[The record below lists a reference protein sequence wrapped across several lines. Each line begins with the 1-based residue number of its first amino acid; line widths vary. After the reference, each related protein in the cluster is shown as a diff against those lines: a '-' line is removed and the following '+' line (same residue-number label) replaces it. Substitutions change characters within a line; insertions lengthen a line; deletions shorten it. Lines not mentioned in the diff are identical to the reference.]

1 MSSLYDALEPEDA
14 HEVQLLAR
22 LSYMA
27 RENRRDVL
35 AAMQVDD
42 EETLLA
48 RIAAGEIAEHPAYEH
63 YLAAR
68 ILAETHQVARTEM
81 AERLQEINTR

>member
-1 MSSLYDALEPEDA
+1 MSTIHDSLEPEEAQDIQ
-14 HEVQLLAR
+14 VLSL
-22 LSYMA
+22 LSYRT

-35 AAMQVDD
+35 AAMNADN
-42 EETLLA
+42 EESLLA

-68 ILAETHQVARTEM
+68 ILADTHEAARTAM
-81 AERLQEINTR
+81 ASRLREINSR

>member
-1 MSSLYDALEPEDA
+1 MSTIYDSLEPEEAQDIQ
-14 HEVQLLAR
+14 VLSL
-22 LSYMA
+22 LSYRT

-35 AAMQVDD
+35 AAMNAED
-42 EETLLA
+42 EESLLA

-68 ILAETHQVARTEM
+68 ILADTHEAARTAM
-81 AERLQEINTR
+81 ASRLREINSR